1 MRVVSGM
8 FQRKKSGEKEG
19 EGTYGGGHA
28 LGGGFDAVV
37 SLTDGHGEFR
47 NSCQVVDQ
55 LVGW

>member
-1 MRVVSGM
+1 M